1 MGEKAFDLNI
11 ERILA
16 DWEPYHAVREVISN
30 AIDEQMLSNTKGIEI
45 FKDELNRWHIRDYGR
60 GLKREHLTQK
70 ENDEKTKSKNLIGKF
85 GIGLKD
91 AIATFER
98 HNIILEI
105 NSKYE
110 KISVEKRNKSGF
122 TDITTLHA
130 ILDNPTNEQMEGT
143 DFVLSNIKDLE
154 IAKSKELFLM
164 FKEVE
169 PLETTNYGDVYE
181 KENKKGII
189 YINGLK
195 VAEEENFMFSYN
207 ITSLNKKIKKALNRE
222 RTNVGRAAY
231 SDRIQNILLATKS
244 EEVAELIGKEFKRI
258 QTGNMYDELNWI
270 SVQEH
275 AVDLLNRTGKYVF
288 VTSMEAMFY
297 PNLIDDIRRENKEVF
312 IIPENLR
319 HKIKGR
325 KDLEGNPIIDINQYI
340 SEYNDSFTFD
350 FVEEK
355 DLNKKEKKIYSKI
368 CEIINV
374 FGKKPKNV
382 REIKISNNIRKQ
394 YLDNSSTM
402 GIYDSEEELI
412 VMHRG
417 TLESLSAFSGI
428 LIHELIHA
436 KTGLPDVN
444 RDFET
449 ALTQMIGNVVSKQ
462 I

>member
-1 MGEKAFDLNI
+1 MGERAFDLNI
-11 ERILA
+11 EEILA
-16 DWEPYHAVREVISN
+16 DWELYHAVREIIAN

-45 FKDELNRWHIRDYGR
+45 FKDELNNWHIRDYGR
-60 GLKREHLTQK
+60 GLQRKHLTQK
-70 ENDEKTKSKNLIGKF
+70 ENEEKTKSKNLIGKF

-98 HNIILEI
+98 HNIDIEI

-110 KISVEKRNKSGF
+110 KIKVEKRCKSGF
-122 TDITTLHA
+122 NDITTLHA
-130 ILDNPTNEQMEGT
+130 ILDNPINEQMEGT

-154 IAKSKELFLM
+154 IAKAKELFLM
-164 FKEVE
+164 FKDIK
-169 PLETTNYGDVYE
+169 PLETTNYGEVFE
-181 KENKKGII
+181 RENKKGII

-195 VAEEENFMFSYN
+195 VAEEEKFMFSYN

-258 QTGNMYDELNWI
+258 QSGNMYDELNWI

-297 PNLIDDIRRENKEVF
+297 PSLIDDIRRENKEAF

-319 HKIKGR
+319 DKIKGR
-325 KDLEGNPIIDINQYI
+325 KDFEGNPIIDMNQYI
-340 SEYNDSFTFD
+340 SEYNDSFIFD
-350 FVEEK
+350 FVNEK
-355 DLNKKEKKIYSKI
+355 DLTKKEKRIFDKIDN
-368 CEIINV
+368 IISV
-374 FGKKPKNV
+374 FGKILKNV
-382 REIKISNNIRKQ
+382 KEIKISNNIRKQ
-394 YLDNSSTM
+394 YLDNSFTM
-402 GIYDSEEELI
+402 GIYDSDEKLI
-412 VMHRG
+412 VIHRE
-417 TLESLSAFSGI
+417 TLKSLSTFAGT

-436 KTGLPDVN
+436 ETGLPDVN

-449 ALTQMIGNVVSKQ
+449 ALTKMIGKVVSFQ
-462 I
+462 L

>member
-98 HNIILEI
+98 HNVIVEI

-122 TDITTLHA
+122 NDITTLHA
-130 ILDNPTNEQMEGT
+130 ILDNPINEQMEGT
-143 DFVLSNIKDLE
+143 DFVLSNLEDLE
-154 IAKSKELFLM
+154 IVKSKELFLM
-164 FKEVE
+164 FKEIE
-169 PLETTNYGDVYE
+169 PLEITNYGDVYE

-244 EEVAELIGKEFKRI
+244 DEVAELIGKEFKRI

-325 KDLEGNPIIDINQYI
+325 KDFEGNPIIDINQYI

-355 DLNKKEKKIYSKI
+355 DLNKKEKKIYNKI
-368 CEIINV
+368 YDIINV

-382 REIKISNNIRKQ
+382 REIKVSNNIRKQ
-394 YLDNSSTM
+394 YLDNSSTL

-412 VMHRG
+412 VIHRD
-417 TLESLSAFSGI
+417 TLKSLSAFSGT

-444 RDFET
+444 RDFEI